1 MASESTQEIRMRD
14 QVFIS
19 YSHQDAEWMKK
30 FSAQLKLIQRTG
42 CLDIWSDERIKSG
55 QNWQQEIDAAIA
67 KARVALLL
75 ATPDF
80 FASEFIQNEELPK
93 ILKRHQE
100 KGLFLYWVPIRH
112 GAYPKSYLVNIQAAS
127 DPKQPLRDL
136 SEADQDRIMSQIA
149 LDIGEKLGQSVRVVS
164 DARQQLM
171 ENVRERLKRRFEV
184 IEEIGCGD
192 TSIVFRGRQG
202 LRDFAIKV
210 LVSGGVSPSERETLR
225 AFLRGAACL
234 RDPAFIR
241 VHDVFLDSDP
251 ICIVS
256 EYVMG
261 TTLSHALHQHNRLP
275 PNEVVSY
282 VRQLARAL
290 DEAHQ
295 HGLSRRKLLP
305 SNLFLD
311 GSRIRLSPL
320 VLLLQSN
327 QANREHGTLYT
338 TNEAINYISPEQYYG
353 QPLQDTTDQ
362 YALGFIA
369 LSMLQGGPPVPIKQL
384 ADLAKLPSFF
394 DDPRKFFDKTW
405 LDRAPGLSRV
415 IARMLCKEPRQRWD
429 SMAEILNAIEPLQ
442 RSLHRQEVHVGDAK
456 RSYCRYCQGKT
467 AFYRTFYSMFFR
479 RSPATEGLFANISM
493 DRQYEMIDEAIER
506 LLNFRE
512 GAEPTTLSR
521 TRDAHRRF
529 HLAPSDFD
537 HFHDAF
543 LEALV
548 AMGERD
554 PEVLDSWYAVLRP
567 SLDYMKQVCLP
578 EPKPVRARK
587 PSPKGES
594 AASPMCARPVTP
606 LNANSSRSRHSES
619 IQWSSTDFAV

>member
-1 MASESTQEIRMRD
+1 MASESTQETRMRD

-19 YSHQDAEWMKK
+19 YSHQDAEWMDKIR
-30 FSAQLKLIQRTG
+30 SHLTVIQQTDR
-42 CLDIWSDERIKSG
+42 LDIWSDERIEAG
-55 QNWQQEIDAAIA
+55 QYWQQEIDAAIA
-67 KARVALLL
+67 KARVAVLLL
-75 ATPDF
+75 TPDF
-80 FASEFIQNEELPK
+80 FSSKFIQNDELPK
-93 ILKRHQE
+93 ILKRHRE
-100 KGLFLYWVPIRH
+100 DGLFLYAVPIRH
-112 GAYPKSYLVNIQAAS
+112 GAYQQSVLGEIQHAS
-127 DPKQPLRDL
+127 DDAQPLGGL
-136 SEADQDRIMSQIA
+136 SEAEQDRIMSQIA
-149 LDIGEKLGQSVRVVS
+149 LDIGEKLGQSVRMAGG
-164 DARQQLM
+164 ARRQLM
-171 ENVRERLKRRFEV
+171 EDVRKRLRGRLEV

-192 TSIVFRGRQG
+192 SSIVFRGQQG

-210 LVSGGVSPSERETLR
+210 LVSGGVSPSEREVLG
-225 AFLRGAACL
+225 AFLRDAACL

-241 VHDVFLDSDP
+241 IEDAFLDSDP

-261 TTLSHALHQHNRLP
+261 TTLSHVLNQHKSLP
-275 PNEVVSY
+275 PDAVVSY

-311 GSRIRLSPL
+311 GLLSPL

-327 QANREHGTLYT
+327 KANREHGVLYT

-353 QPLQDTTDQ
+353 QPLEDTTDQ

-479 RSPATEGLFANISM
+479 RSPATEGLFANGSM

>member
-1 MASESTQEIRMRD
+1 MASEWTQETRMRD

-19 YSHQDAEWMKK
+19 YSHNDAEWMKK
-30 FSAQLKLIQRTG
+30 FSAQLKVIQQTG
-42 CLDIWSDERIKSG
+42 RLDIWSDEKIKSG
-55 QNWQQEIDAAIA
+55 QNWQQEIDMAIA
-67 KARVALLL
+67 RARVALLL

-93 ILKRHQE
+93 ILKKHQA

-112 GAYPKSYLVNIQAAS
+112 GPYPQSVLRNIQAAS
-127 DPKQPLRDL
+127 DPEQPLRDL

-149 LDIGEKLGQSVRVVS
+149 LDIGEKLGQSVRVVG
-164 DARQQLM
+164 DARQKLM
-171 ENVRERLKRRFEV
+171 EDVRERLKGRFEV

-210 LVSGGVSPSERETLR
+210 LVSGAVSRSERETLS
-225 AFLRGAACL
+225 AFLRDAACL

-241 VHDVFLDSDP
+241 VQDVFLDSDP

-261 TTLSHALHQHNRLP
+261 TTLSHVLHQHNCLP
-275 PNEVVSY
+275 PNEVISY
-282 VRQLARAL
+282 IRQLAQAL

-353 QPLQDTTDQ
+353 QPLEDTTDQ

-369 LSMLQGGPPVPIKQL
+369 LSMLQGSPPVPIKQL

-415 IARMLCKEPRQRWD
+415 IGRMLCKEPRQRWA
-429 SMAEILNAIEPLQ
+429 SMAEILNAIEPLH
-442 RSLHRQEVHVGDAK
+442 RSHLQEVHVGDAK

-467 AFYRTFYSMFFR
+467 TFYRTFYSMFFR
-479 RSPATEGLFANISM
+479 RSPATEGLFANVSM

-521 TRDAHRRF
+521 TRDTHRRF
-529 HLAPSDFD
+529 QLAPSDFD
-537 HFHDAF
+537 HFRDAF
-543 LEALV
+543 LDALE
-548 AMGERD
+548 AMGERE
-554 PEVLDSWYAVLRP
+554 PEVLDSWNAVLRP
-567 SLDYMKQVCLP
+567 SLDYMKRVCKAP
-578 EPKPVRARK
+578 AQT
-587 PSPKGES
+587 
-594 AASPMCARPVTP
+594 CAG
-606 LNANSSRSRHSES
+606 AQA
-619 IQWSSTDFAV
+619 IAQG

>member
-1 MASESTQEIRMRD
+1 VNLPEVAQVKGAKSMTSEPTQETGMRD

-19 YSHQDAEWMKK
+19 YSHEDAGWMKK
-30 FSAQLKLIQRTG
+30 FSAQLKVIQQTG
-42 CLDIWSDERIKSG
+42 RLDIWSDKRIKSG

-67 KARVALLL
+67 RARVALLL

-80 FASEFIQNEELPK
+80 FASEFIQNDELPK

-100 KGLFLYWVPIRH
+100 KGLFLFWVPIRY
-112 GAYPKSYLVNIQAAS
+112 GAYPKSYLANIQAAS
-127 DPKQPLRDL
+127 DPEKPLQSL
-136 SEADQDRIMSQIA
+136 SEPEQDRIMSQIA
-149 LDIGEKLGQSVRVVS
+149 MDIGEKLGQSVRVVG
-164 DARQQLM
+164 DARLQLM
-171 ENVRERLKRRFEV
+171 EDVRGRLKGRYED

-202 LRDFAIKV
+202 LRDFGIKV

-225 AFLRGAACL
+225 TLLRDAACL
-234 RDPAFIR
+234 TDPAYIR
-241 VHDVFLDSDP
+241 VQDVFLNGDP

-256 EYVMG
+256 EYITG
-261 TTLSHALHQHNRLP
+261 TTLSHALHQRNRGLP
-275 PNEVVSY
+275 PDEVVSY

-290 DEAHQ
+290 DEAHDK
-295 HGLSRRKLLP
+295 GLSLRKLLP

-320 VLLLQSN
+320 VLLLQAN

-338 TNEAINYISPEQYYG
+338 TSEALNYISPEQYYG
-353 QPLQDTTDQ
+353 QPLGDMTDQ
-362 YALGFIA
+362 YALGLIA
-369 LSMLQGGPPVPIKQL
+369 LSMLQGGPPVPNKQL
-384 ADLAKLPSFF
+384 ADLANLPAFF

-405 LDRAPGLSRV
+405 LDEAPGLSRV
-415 IARMLCKEPRQRWD
+415 IARMLCKDPRQRWD

-442 RSLHRQEVHVGDAK
+442 RSQHRQEVHVGDAK
-456 RSYCRYCQGKT
+456 RSYRRYCLGKT
-467 AFYRTFYSMFFR
+467 EFYHTFYSMFFR
-479 RSPATEGLFANISM
+479 RSRATERLFANVTM
-493 DRQYEMIDEAIER
+493 ERQYEMIDEAIER

-529 HLAPSDFD
+529 QLAPSDFD
-537 HFHDAF
+537 HFGDAF
-543 LEALV
+543 LEALK

-567 SLDYMKQVCLP
+567 SLEYMKQECAAKP
-578 EPKPVRARK
+578 EPKAVRARK
-587 PSPKGES
+587 QSPEGENV
-594 AASPMCARPVTP
+594 ASPTCTRPRTP
-606 LNANSSRSRHSES
+606 SNAN
-619 IQWSSTDFAV
+619 

>member
-1 MASESTQEIRMRD
+1 
-14 QVFIS
+14 
-19 YSHQDAEWMKK
+19 
-30 FSAQLKLIQRTG
+30 
-42 CLDIWSDERIKSG
+42 
-55 QNWQQEIDAAIA
+55 
-67 KARVALLL
+67 
-75 ATPDF
+75 
-80 FASEFIQNEELPK
+80 
-93 ILKRHQE
+93 
-100 KGLFLYWVPIRH
+100 
-112 GAYPKSYLVNIQAAS
+112 
-127 DPKQPLRDL
+127 
-136 SEADQDRIMSQIA
+136 
-149 LDIGEKLGQSVRVVS
+149 
-164 DARQQLM
+164 
-171 ENVRERLKRRFEV
+171 
-184 IEEIGCGD
+184 
-192 TSIVFRGRQG
+192 
-202 LRDFAIKV
+202 
-210 LVSGGVSPSERETLR
+210 
-225 AFLRGAACL
+225 
-234 RDPAFIR
+234 
-241 VHDVFLDSDP
+241 
-251 ICIVS
+251 
-256 EYVMG
+256 MG
-261 TTLSHALHQHNRLP
+261 TTLSHVLNQHKSLP
-275 PNEVVSY
+275 PDAVVSY

-311 GSRIRLSPL
+311 GLRIRLSPL

-327 QANREHGTLYT
+327 KANREHGVLYT

-353 QPLQDTTDQ
+353 QPLEDTTDQ

-442 RSLHRQEVHVGDAK
+442 RSQHRQEVHVGDAK

-479 RSPATEGLFANISM
+479 RSPATEGLFANGSM

-567 SLDYMKQVCLP
+567 SLDYMKQVCVP

>member
-1 MASESTQEIRMRD
+1 MASESTQETRMRD

-19 YSHQDAEWMKK
+19 YSHQDAEWMDKIR
-30 FSAQLKLIQRTG
+30 SHLTVIQQTDR
-42 CLDIWSDERIKSG
+42 LDIWSDERIEAG
-55 QNWQQEIDAAIA
+55 QYWQQEIDAAIA
-67 KARVALLL
+67 KARVAVLLL
-75 ATPDF
+75 TPDF
-80 FASEFIQNEELPK
+80 FSSKFIQNDELPK
-93 ILKRHQE
+93 ILKRHRE
-100 KGLFLYWVPIRH
+100 DGLFLYAVPIRH
-112 GAYPKSYLVNIQAAS
+112 GAYQQSVLGEIQHAS
-127 DPKQPLRDL
+127 DDAQPLGGL
-136 SEADQDRIMSQIA
+136 SEAEQDRIMSQIA
-149 LDIGEKLGQSVRVVS
+149 LDIGEKLGQSVRMAGG
-164 DARQQLM
+164 ARRQLM
-171 ENVRERLKRRFEV
+171 EDVRKRLRGRLEV

-192 TSIVFRGRQG
+192 SSIVFRGQQG

-210 LVSGGVSPSERETLR
+210 LVSGGVSPSEREVLG
-225 AFLRGAACL
+225 AFLRDAACL

-241 VHDVFLDSDP
+241 IEDAFLDSDP

-261 TTLSHALHQHNRLP
+261 TTLSHVLNQHKSLP
-275 PNEVVSY
+275 PDAVVSY

-311 GSRIRLSPL
+311 GLRIRLSPL

-327 QANREHGTLYT
+327 KANREHGVLYT

-353 QPLQDTTDQ
+353 QPLEDTTDQ

-442 RSLHRQEVHVGDAK
+442 RSQHRQEVHVGDAK

-594 AASPMCARPVTP
+594 AASPMCARPRTP
-606 LNANSSRSRHSES
+606 SNANSSRSRHSES